1 MATDFML
8 MTNRAIFLDRDG
20 TINEEVGHIITPER
34 FKLFSF
40 AAEAVRLINR
50 AEWRAIVVTNQSGVA
65 RGHFTEEFLRQ
76 IHGLME
82 DSLRAQDARL
92 DAIYSCVHHP
102 EFGCPPM
109 RCDCR
114 KPRPGLIERA
124 AKDFDL
130 GLDECFVV
138 GDRYRDVEAGHA
150 AGASGVLVMTGF
162 GREEYEVGRERWLRQ
177 PEFVAENLL
186 EAVRWILNQSEAGKA

>member
-1 MATDFML
+1 ML

-20 TINEEVGHIITPER
+20 TINEEAGYIAAPGQFR
-34 FKLFSF
+34 LFGF
-40 AAEAVRLINR
+40 ATEAVRLINQ
-50 AEWRAIVVTNQSGVA
+50 AGWRAIVVTNQSGVA

-76 IHGLME
+76 IHELME

-102 EFGCPPM
+102 DFGHPPL

-130 GLDECFVV
+130 DLGECFVV
-138 GDRYRDVEAGHA
+138 GDRYRDVETGHA
-150 AGASGVLVMTGF
+150 VGASGVLVMTGF
-162 GREEYEVGRERWLRQ
+162 GREE
-177 PEFVAENLL
+177 
-186 EAVRWILNQSEAGKA
+186 

>member
-1 MATDFML
+1 ML

-20 TINEEVGHIITPER
+20 TINEEAGYITAPGQFR
-34 FKLFSF
+34 LFGF
-40 AAEAVRLINR
+40 AAEAVRLINQ
-50 AEWRAIVVTNQSGVA
+50 AGWRAIVVTNQSGVA

-76 IHGLME
+76 IHELME

-102 EFGCPPM
+102 DFGHPPL
-109 RCDCR
+109 RCFCR

-130 GLDECFVV
+130 DLGECFVV
-138 GDRYRDVEAGHA
+138 GDRYRDVETGHA

-162 GREEYEVGRERWLRQ
+162 GREEYEAGRGRWLRQ

-186 EAVRWILNQSEAGKA
+186 EAVRWILNRNRLGAARGA

>member
-1 MATDFML
+1 
-8 MTNRAIFLDRDG
+8 
-20 TINEEVGHIITPER
+20 
-34 FKLFSF
+34 
-40 AAEAVRLINR
+40 
-50 AEWRAIVVTNQSGVA
+50 
-65 RGHFTEEFLRQ
+65 
-76 IHGLME
+76 ME
-82 DSLRAQDARL
+82 DSLRAQAARL

-102 EFGCPPM
+102 GFGHPPL

-130 GLDECFVV
+130 DLSECFVV
-138 GDRYRDVEAGHA
+138 GDRYRDVETGHA

-162 GREEYEVGRERWLRQ
+162 GTEEYEAERERWPRQ

-186 EAVRWILNQSEAGKA
+186 EAVRWILANADCGLRIAD